1 MSVSHGYSLLPL
13 YTRAV
18 DPIFAQAVRKSF
30 LRDKPKRTSF
40 LGLGSLGLGRP
51 SSLTAS
57 DMDEREASARDD
69 GPRPRRWL
77 HWAMEIAG
85 AIFLFLSAALVTDF
99 IYFVQTLEAEIP
111 SETVRADGIIALT
124 GGAER
129 ITEALDLLTEGRAR
143 RLLITGVNKATSE
156 ESLSGHSAGGAE
168 MLDCCVDI
176 DRNALNTL
184 GNALETARWVRDKQF
199 KSIIVVTS
207 NYHMPRSLLE
217 LRRVLPDTT
226 LIAYPVISQSLKLDH
241 WWTDPGS
248 IRLLL
253 SEYVKYAGAT
263 VQLRMERPT
272 AAAVGTKAD

>member
-30 LRDKPKRTSF
+30 LRDKPKRTS
-40 LGLGSLGLGRP
+40 SLGLGRP

-57 DMDEREASARDD
+57 DMEEREASAHDD

-85 AIFLFLSAALVTDF
+85 AIFLFLSAAIVTDF

-184 GNALETARWVRDKQF
+184 GNALETARWVHDKQF

-248 IRLLL
+248 VRLLL